1 MFAILK
7 GGIGNKGIRR
17 GLCDAILIPYSLL
30 LTPFQASR
38 IGSQFPFI
46 GVPWGLVIPSRT
58 YIGDICGRIEIY
70 QLKNGGNLDIEKD
83 CSGERARETFFS
95 VLVDFWD

>member
-1 MFAILK
+1 M
-7 GGIGNKGIRR
+7 RR
-17 GLCDAILIPYSLL
+17 HPYSLL
-30 LTPFQASR
+30 PITYPILRHQESDRNSR
-38 IGSQFPFI
+38 LW
-46 GVPWGLVIPSRT
+46 VPWGLVIPSRT
-58 YIGDICGRIEIY
+58 YIGDISGRIEIY